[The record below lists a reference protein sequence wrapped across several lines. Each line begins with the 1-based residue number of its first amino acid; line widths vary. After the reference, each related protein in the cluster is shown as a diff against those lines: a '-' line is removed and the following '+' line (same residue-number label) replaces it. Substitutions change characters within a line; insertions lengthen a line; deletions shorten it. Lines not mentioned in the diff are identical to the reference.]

1 MNENL
6 YSNYTTVN
14 PKQLQK
20 LHVKFVFF
28 LFRRCRLQMKH
39 RTLETS
45 RETSPAR
52 RTQHSKQGGHTKK
65 LRTPTYKLFGEKSP
79 NLKWQSRFMLTV
91 FWFQSKNALPIPTS
105 VRSLMKFYSL
115 ASSGGPFQKMNVMI
129 FRLKV
134 GVDTQQGSF
143 PCLYCDSQSLSH
155 HF

>member
-14 PKQLQK
+14 PKHLQK
-20 LHVKFVFF
+20 LHVKFGHFF
-28 LFRRCRLQMKH
+28 VSALPIASE
-39 RTLETS
+39 TPETS
-45 RETSPAR
+45 GETSPGE
-52 RTQHSKQGGHTKK
+52 HSIPNKADTLKK

-91 FWFQSKNALPIPTS
+91 FWFQSKNAQPIPTS

-115 ASSGGPFQKMNVMI
+115 ASLGGPFQKMNVMI

-134 GVDTQQGSF
+134 GVVTKQGSF

>member
-14 PKQLQK
+14 PKHLQK
-20 LHVKFVFF
+20 LHVKFGHFF
-28 LFRRCRLQMKH
+28 VSALPMIAN
-39 RTLETS
+39 ETPDLGAG
-45 RETSPAR
+45 RQAQPGE
-52 RTQHSKQGGHTKK
+52 HSIPDTKK
-65 LRTPTYKLFGEKSP
+65 LRTPTHKLFWEKSP
-79 NLKWQSRFMLTV
+79 NLKWQSRFMVTL
-91 FWFQSKNALPIPTS
+91 FWFQSKNSLPIPTS

-115 ASSGGPFQKMNVMI
+115 ASSGGPLQKMNVMI

-134 GVDTQQGSF
+134 GVVTQQRSF